1 MDPSMPKSKR
11 GAFQPR
17 GDLQNRSPEDE
28 DVSDDDHQLKS
39 SSHSNPPLPTSNK
52 STNTTTKKKKAE
64 FLPVKSSG
72 YGRAS
77 PSVKLSASSSR
88 PKLRHGDGSLAGELA
103 LDKKKS
109 RSSTSSRSSLLSV
122 HTTTSTTAM
131 NNNINYGKSRSRSA
145 SPAMRSMRSRSPSP
159 VVRKSQKEQHQ
170 QHRGLNKNKRHHV
183 VDNRKF
189 DGVPV
194 KKQKNQETFRS
205 KAEEVISSNKSY
217 ASLESSNNHHN
228 ARKKYD
234 QFDGIPVDK
243 AAAGSVF
250 SEVVSFKSF
259 ASPESSNNH
268 QHAVKKYHAADFTSQ
283 NIDIDPTPVKAA
295 KKLLSDARNRAAV
308 REPTPLSPLIPVME
322 EEKLDCEVAMTDAD
336 PSELALFVQQQST
349 DSSTSTDV
357 CSNETVASIFTD
369 LHPNISQTQSLSDN
383 LFSIQSGIASTSILS
398 LIKNKKKSPTAAAA
412 VDRSTPSEL
421 RKRLE
426 RKDEEL
432 KTLKIVCNDLL
443 QGKDEFVSGA
453 IWIELALRQKIMG
466 VQTAFGLLGQE
477 KESLMKQLN
486 DANDTALKMQE
497 EMECLRRE
505 RDLANA
511 KCNALQEDCDGAKSN
526 HDILQQSYNESCV
539 KMALLETKVEE
550 SKYQLEE
557 ARSQVLEAQL
567 SKEKALDEMKV
578 EMTKDIHA
586 LQGKNETMVATVK
599 AREMEI
605 CRMMSVDLESVDF
618 DDGSPFLNAVRSKVE
633 EYQHDANTTNE
644 IQNDF
649 ERLKAELTQSKT
661 DLGCALE
668 RAATKDKDMS
678 ELMKSISDIQ
688 RTAQDREQGVH
699 QLRKDAEDRALE
711 SEKTVLSL
719 NVENQS
725 LEKAL
730 EETKA
735 QCATHENT
743 IQELQ
748 QHLSESKVESTQ
760 YTSQLQLERDLRA
773 RSEEK
778 EKEEHNERVALSA
791 QMLAMTKEHSQAET
805 QIRGDMEKLEVSWS
819 EKHAAAV
826 RESAE
831 KDEKLN
837 ECREEITTLIAKQA
851 SLQQALS
858 EQKTALD
865 ASKEEEIGRL
875 KGEITV
881 LQEKLKLEV
890 ENLESVGIVSAQRV
904 RELEETVRKSE
915 NERKRMH
922 NTIQELRGNVR
933 VFARIRPFLPNENDN
948 NVPFVTPS
956 GETTLQ
962 VVRGRQENSF
972 QFDRVFAPSAGQEAV
987 FDEVSEFVQSAL
999 DGYNVCLFSYGQTGS
1014 GKTHTMQGAGSGV
1027 MRGLIPRSIEQIG
1040 LHKKKLELEGW
1051 EFTMDVS
1058 FLEIYNEAIRDLLRD
1073 AKSNVSK
1080 HDIKVDSNGRR
1091 TVTNLTVKRI
1101 DPTDAECCD
1110 DLLSLAAK
1118 RRSTAST
1125 DMNAVSS
1132 RSHSVFTLNVN
1143 AKHVEK
1149 NKLIRG
1155 TLNLVDLAG
1164 SERLDRS
1171 NATGQTAKEA
1181 MAINKSLSSL
1191 TDVFAAIGEKSS
1203 HVPFRNSKLTYLLQP
1218 CFSGDGKTL
1227 MVVNISPTEESVQ
1240 ESMCSLRFAS
1250 HVNKCELGKAKRTCT
1265 KVR

>member
-1 MDPSMPKSKR
+1 MDPSLPKSKR

-28 DVSDDDHQLKS
+28 DVSDDDQQLKS
-39 SSHSNPPLPTSNK
+39 SSHSNPPLPPSNK
-52 STNTTTKKKKAE
+52 STNTTKKKKKAE
-64 FLPVKSSG
+64 YLPVKSSG

-103 LDKKKS
+103 RDKKKS
-109 RSSTSSRSSLLSV
+109 RSSISSRSSLLSV
-122 HTTTSTTAM
+122 HTTNAATAM
-131 NNNINYGKSRSRSA
+131 NNNINSGKSRSRSA
-145 SPAMRSMRSRSPSP
+145 SPAMRSMRSRTSPA
-159 VVRKSQKEQHQ
+159 VTKSQKEQ
-170 QHRGLNKNKRHHV
+170 QHRELNKNKRQYV

-189 DGVPV
+189 DGVPM

-205 KAEEVISSNKSY
+205 KAEEVISSNKSF

-243 AAAGSVF
+243 PKNQENFSSSKGSAF
-250 SEVVSFKSF
+250 SEVASSKSF
-259 ASPESSNNH
+259 ASLP
-268 QHAVKKYHAADFTSQ
+268 
-283 NIDIDPTPVKAA
+283 
-295 KKLLSDARNRAAV
+295 NRAAV

-322 EEKLDCEVAMTDAD
+322 EEKVDCEVAMTDAD
-336 PSELALFVQQQST
+336 PSALALFVQQQST
-349 DSSTSTDV
+349 DSSTSTHV
-357 CSNETVASIFTD
+357 GSNETVACIFTD

-398 LIKNKKKSPTAAAA
+398 LIKNKKKSTPAAAA

-453 IWIELALRQKIMG
+453 IGIELALRQKIMG

-477 KESLMKQLN
+477 KETLMKQLN

-505 RDLANA
+505 RDLATA
-511 KCNALQEDCDGAKSN
+511 KCDALQEDCDGAKSN
-526 HDILQQSYNESCV
+526 HDTLQQSYNESCV

-550 SKYQLEE
+550 SKSQLEE
-557 ARSQVLEAQL
+557 ARSQVVEAQL

-578 EMTKDIHA
+578 EMSKDMNA
-586 LQGKNETMVATVK
+586 LQEQNETMVASVK

-605 CRMMSVDLESVDF
+605 CRILSVDLESVDF
-618 DDGSPFLNAVRSKVE
+618 GDGSSLLNAVRSKVE
-633 EYQHDANTTNE
+633 DYQHDANTTKE
-644 IQNDF
+644 IEIEL

-678 ELMKSISDIQ
+678 ELMKIISDIQ

-699 QLRKDAEDRALE
+699 QLRKDAENRALE

-719 NVENQS
+719 NVEKQS
-725 LEKAL
+725 LEKSL

-748 QHLSESKVESTQ
+748 QHLSESKIESTQ
-760 YTSQLQLERDLRA
+760 FTSQLQLERDLRA

-791 QMLAMTKEHSQAET
+791 QMLAMTKEHSQVET
-805 QIRGDMEKLEVSWS
+805 QMRGDMEKLEVTWS

-837 ECREEITTLIAKQA
+837 ECREEITSLIAKQA
-851 SLQQALS
+851 SLKQALS

-881 LQEKLKLEV
+881 LQEKLKLEA

-922 NTIQELRGNVR
+922 NIIQELRGNVR

-1051 EFTMDVS
+1051 EFTMDIS

-1073 AKSNVSK
+1073 AKSNESK
-1080 HDIKVDSNGRR
+1080 HDIKVDSNGHR
-1091 TVTNLTVKRI
+1091 TVTNLNVKRI
-1101 DPTDAECCD
+1101 DPTDADCCD

-1132 RSHSVFTLNVN
+1132 RSHSVFTLNMT
-1143 AKHVEK
+1143 ATHVEK

>member
-28 DVSDDDHQLKS
+28 DVSDDDHELKS
-39 SSHSNPPLPTSNK
+39 SSHSNPPLPPSNK
-52 STNTTTKKKKAE
+52 STNVTKKKKKAE

-109 RSSTSSRSSLLSV
+109 RSSTSRSSLLSV

-131 NNNINYGKSRSRSA
+131 KNNSNSGKSRSRSA
-145 SPAMRSMRSRSPSP
+145 SPALRSMRSRSPSP
-159 VVRKSQKEQHQ
+159 VVRKSQKEQ
-170 QHRGLNKNKRHHV
+170 QHGGLNNKRHHV

-194 KKQKNQETFRS
+194 KKQKNQETSRS
-205 KAEEVISSNKSY
+205 KAEEVISSNKSF

-243 AAAGSVF
+243 AAYQENFSSSKGSAF
-250 SEVVSFKSF
+250 SEVASSKSF

-283 NIDIDPTPVKAA
+283 NNDIDPTPVKAA

-308 REPTPLSPLIPVME
+308 RDPTPLSPLIPVME

-398 LIKNKKKSPTAAAA
+398 LIKNKKKSTTAAAA

-453 IWIELALRQKIMG
+453 IGIELALRQKIMG

-505 RDLANA
+505 RDLATA

-526 HDILQQSYNESCV
+526 HDILQQSYNESRV
-539 KMALLETKVEE
+539 KMTLLETKVEE

-644 IQNDF
+644 IQNDL

-661 DLGCALE
+661 DLGV
-668 RAATKDKDMS
+668 
-678 ELMKSISDIQ
+678 SI
-688 RTAQDREQGVH
+688 
-699 QLRKDAEDRALE
+699 
-711 SEKTVLSL
+711 
-719 NVENQS
+719 
-725 LEKAL
+725 
-730 EETKA
+730 
-735 QCATHENT
+735 
-743 IQELQ
+743 
-748 QHLSESKVESTQ
+748 
-760 YTSQLQLERDLRA
+760 
-773 RSEEK
+773 
-778 EKEEHNERVALSA
+778 
-791 QMLAMTKEHSQAET
+791 
-805 QIRGDMEKLEVSWS
+805 
-819 EKHAAAV
+819 
-826 RESAE
+826 
-831 KDEKLN
+831 
-837 ECREEITTLIAKQA
+837 
-851 SLQQALS
+851 
-858 EQKTALD
+858 
-865 ASKEEEIGRL
+865 
-875 KGEITV
+875 
-881 LQEKLKLEV
+881 
-890 ENLESVGIVSAQRV
+890 
-904 RELEETVRKSE
+904 
-915 NERKRMH
+915 
-922 NTIQELRGNVR
+922 
-933 VFARIRPFLPNENDN
+933 
-948 NVPFVTPS
+948 FV
-956 GETTLQ
+956 
-962 VVRGRQENSF
+962 
-972 QFDRVFAPSAGQEAV
+972 
-987 FDEVSEFVQSAL
+987 
-999 DGYNVCLFSYGQTGS
+999 VCC
-1014 GKTHTMQGAGSGV
+1014 H
-1027 MRGLIPRSIEQIG
+1027 
-1040 LHKKKLELEGW
+1040 
-1051 EFTMDVS
+1051 
-1058 FLEIYNEAIRDLLRD
+1058 
-1073 AKSNVSK
+1073 
-1080 HDIKVDSNGRR
+1080 
-1091 TVTNLTVKRI
+1091 
-1101 DPTDAECCD
+1101 
-1110 DLLSLAAK
+1110 
-1118 RRSTAST
+1118 
-1125 DMNAVSS
+1125 
-1132 RSHSVFTLNVN
+1132 
-1143 AKHVEK
+1143 
-1149 NKLIRG
+1149 
-1155 TLNLVDLAG
+1155 
-1164 SERLDRS
+1164 
-1171 NATGQTAKEA
+1171 
-1181 MAINKSLSSL
+1181 
-1191 TDVFAAIGEKSS
+1191 
-1203 HVPFRNSKLTYLLQP
+1203 
-1218 CFSGDGKTL
+1218 
-1227 MVVNISPTEESVQ
+1227 
-1240 ESMCSLRFAS
+1240 
-1250 HVNKCELGKAKRTCT
+1250 
-1265 KVR
+1265 